1 MIRIMAGAMVWI
13 AVFATSSQAT
23 EIRNMCRNFFAQM
36 NINTCMT
43 RQEAARSRMAG
54 DTYYE
59 NVVDACTAKHKI
71 KFGVTYYTD
80 FLNAEKCAIK
90 EQRRLDQEEEMR
102 ANAARDR
109 AMSRYFD
116 EAAKTER
123 SYRKGRH
130 RD

>member
-1 MIRIMAGAMVWI
+1 MIRTMAATIVYI
-13 AVFATSSQAT
+13 LIFAGSSQAT
-23 EIRNMCRNFFAQM
+23 EIRNMCRNFFPQM

-59 NVVDACTAKHKI
+59 QVVDACQAKHKI

-90 EQRRLDQEEEMR
+90 EQRRLDKEEEMR

-123 SYRKGRH
+123 SFRKGRH
-130 RD
+130 GN